1 MHQSIEKWF
10 AAHEQEVCQFAHK
23 LWQHPETAWQEHF
36 ACQQTAKF
44 LEGQGFNVETFS
56 IGDNLTADNTVKAIY
71 GSGHPIIGIL
81 GEYDALDGLGQEA
94 VPYQKPIAGPG
105 HGCGHNLMAAFG
117 IAAASAL
124 KAGMDEEALPG
135 TLVYMA
141 TPAEET
147 LHGKVLLASQGYF
160 DEWDLAFAWHPFGF
174 PASFDPLI
182 FNATTNI
189 IFEFFGRSAHA
200 GSPWEGRSALDAAE
214 LMTTGIQYLREH
226 MTPDCRIHYTFLD
239 GGKMPNIVPD
249 HASLYCFIRSLD
261 ANNEELVQRVLRI
274 ADGAALMTDTTTT
287 HTIKT
292 RCRGTLPNR
301 TLMEHTYQAALK
313 IPTIIY
319 TEEERQ
325 FAKSMYENCKGET
338 APQEQEILLP
348 TKLHA
353 PLQREIELGGS
364 TDVGDVSYIVPT
376 LQMAGPGCVGG
387 GLPTHHWTVTA
398 VAGTGIGEKA
408 AIYGA
413 KVIAQSAL
421 EALQNLDLITKCQEE
436 FKAKIK
442 SVGSY
447 EKFTV

>member
-1 MHQSIEKWF
+1 MHQIMEEWF
-10 AAHEQEVCQFAHK
+10 TTNEDQVRQFAHK
-23 LWQHPETAWQEHF
+23 LWQQPETAWQERF
-36 ACQQTAKF
+36 ACAQTAEF
-44 LEGQGFNVETFS
+44 LKEQGFIVETFA
-56 IGDNLTADNTVKAIY
+56 IGDNPAGDNTVKAVY
-71 GSGHPIIGIL
+71 GQGHPIIGIL

-105 HGCGHNLMAAFG
+105 HGCGHNLMGAFG
-117 IAAASAL
+117 VAAASAL
-124 KAGMDEEALPG
+124 KAAMEAEKISG

-160 DEWDLAFAWHPFGF
+160 DDWDLAYAWHPFGF
-174 PASFDPLI
+174 PASFDPVI

-226 MTPDCRIHYTFLD
+226 MTPDCRIHYTYLD

-261 ANNEELVQRVLRI
+261 KDNEDLVQRVLRI

-301 TLMEHTYQAALK
+301 VLMEHTYQAALK
-313 IPTIIY
+313 VPTIHY
-319 TEEERQ
+319 SEEEWQ
-325 FAKSMYENCKGET
+325 FAKLMYENCKGEP
-338 APQEQEILLP
+338 APEEQEKLLP
-348 TKLHA
+348 IKLHP
-353 PLQREIELGGS
+353 PLQKEIMIGGS

-376 LQMAGPGCVGG
+376 LQMMGPGCVAG
-387 GLPTHHWTVTA
+387 GLPTHHWSVTA
-398 VAGTGIGEKA
+398 AAGTGIGEKA
-408 AIYGA
+408 ALYGA
-413 KVIAQSAL
+413 KVIAQSAF
-421 EALQNLDLITKCQEE
+421 EALQNPAIIAECEKE
-436 FKAKIK
+436 FAKKIK
-442 SVGSY
+442 SVGAY
-447 EKFTV
+447 QKFNM